1 MYIAVVGTG
10 YVGIPTGVCLAELG
24 NDVICVDRDPLRIEN
39 LKRGKMPIYE
49 PGLKELLLKNV
60 QAGRLSFTV
69 HLDSAIESSEVVFIA
84 VGTPQADNGEADMS
98 QVLSVAADIGRNLKG
113 HKVVINKSTVPVGS
127 GELVGRT
134 IREHQV
140 DKEASFDVVSN
151 PEFLREGSA
160 VSDTMKPER
169 IIIGSDNN
177 AAAEKVTQLYKPLN
191 APVLITDLRTAEMI
205 KYASN
210 SFLATKISFI
220 NAIAN
225 LCERIGADV
234 TTVARGMGL
243 DSRIGPLFLNAGL
256 GYGGSCFPKDV
267 KALIATA
274 ERNGIELPILREAE
288 RINSYQRELF
298 LSKVKEELG
307 VLSGKKI
314 GVLGLAFKPN
324 TDDMRE
330 APSVPIL
337 NELIAA
343 GAVVCAYDPMAF
355 ESASSMITGL
365 IRAANPYEAA
375 LDADVLL
382 ILTEWNEFLELDFI
396 KLKER
401 MHKPVIIDG
410 RNIYDIER
418 MSTYGFN
425 YISMGR
431 PGNRLLQDS
440 VAGN

>member
-1 MYIAVVGTG
+1 M
-10 YVGIPTGVCLAELG
+10 
-24 NDVICVDRDPLRIEN
+24 
-39 LKRGKMPIYE
+39 
-49 PGLKELLLKNV
+49 
-60 QAGRLSFTV
+60 
-69 HLDSAIESSEVVFIA
+69 
-84 VGTPQADNGEADMS
+84 
-98 QVLSVAADIGRNLKG
+98 
-113 HKVVINKSTVPVGS
+113 
-127 GELVGRT
+127 
-134 IREHQV
+134 
-140 DKEASFDVVSN
+140 
-151 PEFLREGSA
+151 
-160 VSDTMKPER
+160 
-169 IIIGSDNN
+169 
-177 AAAEKVTQLYKPLN
+177 
-191 APVLITDLRTAEMI
+191 ITDLRTAEMI

-343 GAVVCAYDPMAF
+343 GAAVCAYDPMAF

-401 MHKPVIIDG
+401 MHNG